1 MGVPTYGGQ
10 AVFGLV
16 TSCVATLNQVAT
28 QKEEFAGVNGR
39 LSKFLGTR
47 GTTVRVRGLL
57 NDSDLA
63 SLNADEQILLSFADG
78 VARQLVDVRGR
89 PFNNML
95 FEGDYDPDPRGPVR
109 LAGGGWGLEYTMTFV
124 GLTP

>member
-16 TSCVATLNQVAT
+16 ISCVAKLNPVRT
-28 QKEEFAGVNGR
+28 QKEMFAGVNGM
-39 LSKFLGTR
+39 LSKFCGTS
-47 GTTVRVRGLL
+47 GTTVMIHGFL
-57 NDSDLA
+57 NDVDLF
-63 SLNADEQILLSFADG
+63 SLNADEQVLLSFADG

-89 PFNNML
+89 SFDNML
-95 FEGDYDPDPRGPVR
+95 FEGDYSPDPEGPIR
-109 LAGGGWGLEYTMTFV
+109 IAGGGWGLSYTMTFV